1 MKNSLKQ
8 EALKKVNTN
17 SIGRLG
23 LDEKKLA
30 ASVEMAESVTREVV
44 EEHLGT
50 GAHHLRILF
59 SRAANTNKATAL
71 QLVMDHRFSE
81 RAKKQLGL
89 DGYQAAALKNAVMP
103 AYGKAMTLQ
112 VQGRT
117 HVLEDLVSATN

>member
-103 AYGKAMTLQ
+103 AYAKAMTLQ

-117 HVLEDLVSATN
+117 HVLEDMVSATN